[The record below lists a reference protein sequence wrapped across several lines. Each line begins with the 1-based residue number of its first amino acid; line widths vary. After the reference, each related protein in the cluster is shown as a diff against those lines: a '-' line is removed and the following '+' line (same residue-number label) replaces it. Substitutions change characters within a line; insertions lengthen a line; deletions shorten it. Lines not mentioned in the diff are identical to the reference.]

1 MGFGEGMQV
10 GDLVIGKGFVFAN
23 HGVGIIIGKEF
34 GGMKVYWPK
43 RGVWCFTGSGAV
55 KPL

>member
-1 MGFGEGMQV
+1 MQV
-10 GDLVIGKGFVFAN
+10 GDLVIGKTFVFAN

>member
-1 MGFGEGMQV
+1 MKI
-10 GDLVIGKGFVFAN
+10 GDLVIGKGFEFRN
-23 HGVGIIIGKEF
+23 HGVGIVIGK
-34 GGMKVYWPK
+34 GWGLKVYWPK

>member
-1 MGFGEGMQV
+1 MKV
-10 GDLVIGKGFVFAN
+10 GDLVIGKAFLFCDYGI
-23 HGVGIIIGKEF
+23 GVIIGKEF

-43 RGVWCFTGSGAV
+43 EGVWCFTGSAGV